1 MSRFNPYLSGTSAL
15 LALSMMTGAT
25 APIMMTAPA
34 SSQLFPSQ
42 GGSIPSSQRA
52 TIPYGTRIPVMYDKA
67 EKIVVTP
74 AETMPITLK
83 VAANIR
89 SRSGTILIPAGSE
102 VVGELQPANGGS
114 QFVAQELVLYGNRR
128 QSIDATSQVITQTR
142 EINRGTNTGSIL
154 KGAAIG
160 AAAATAISVLTG
172 DNRAGI
178 LEILGGAG
186 LGAVGGVLLGRK
198 KAEVVVINPD
208 TDLNLTLR
216 SSLALR

>member
-34 SSQLFPSQ
+34 SAQLFP
-42 GGSIPSSQRA
+42 PQRV
-52 TIPYGTRIPVMYDKA
+52 TIPYGTTIPVMYDQA

-74 AETMPITLK
+74 TETMPITLK
-83 VAANIR
+83 VAANIK

-114 QFVAQELVLYGNRR
+114 QFVAEELVIYGNRR
-128 QSIDATSQVITQTR
+128 QPIDATSQVITQTE

-178 LEILGGAG
+178 LEVLGGAG
-186 LGAVGGVLLGRK
+186 LGAVGGVLLGRNK
-198 KAEVVVINPD
+198 TEVVVINPD

>member
-34 SSQLFPSQ
+34 SAGLFPSQ
-42 GGSIPSSQRA
+42 GDSTPSSQRVI
-52 TIPYGTRIPVMYDKA
+52 IPDGTTIPVMYDEA

-74 AETMPITLK
+74 TETVPITLK

-186 LGAVGGVLLGRK
+186 LGAVGGVLLGRQ

>member
-1 MSRFNPYLSGTSAL
+1 
-15 LALSMMTGAT
+15 
-25 APIMMTAPA
+25 
-34 SSQLFPSQ
+34 
-42 GGSIPSSQRA
+42 
-52 TIPYGTRIPVMYDKA
+52 MYDEA

-74 AETMPITLK
+74 TETMPITLK

-114 QFVAQELVLYGNRR
+114 QFVAEELVRYGIR
-128 QSIDATSQVITQTR
+128 QPIDATSQVITQTR

-186 LGAVGGVLLGRK
+186 LGAVGGVLLGRQ

>member
-1 MSRFNPYLSGTSAL
+1 
-15 LALSMMTGAT
+15 
-25 APIMMTAPA
+25 
-34 SSQLFPSQ
+34 
-42 GGSIPSSQRA
+42 
-52 TIPYGTRIPVMYDKA
+52 MYDEA
-67 EKIVVTP
+67 EKIVVTRT
-74 AETMPITLK
+74 ETMPITLK

-89 SRSGTILIPAGSE
+89 SRSGTTLIPAGSE

-114 QFVAQELVLYGNRR
+114 QFVAQELVRYGIR
-128 QSIDATSQVITQTR
+128 QRIDATSQVITQTR

-186 LGAVGGVLLGRK
+186 LGAVGGVLLGRN